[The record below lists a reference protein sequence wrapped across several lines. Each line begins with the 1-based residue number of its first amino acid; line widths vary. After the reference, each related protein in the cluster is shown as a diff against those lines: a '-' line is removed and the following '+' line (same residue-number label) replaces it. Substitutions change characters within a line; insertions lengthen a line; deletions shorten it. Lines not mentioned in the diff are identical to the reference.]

1 MDPSDLANSWYTLL
15 WQKEFIQRYRD
26 VFLLYGG
33 KGEPP
38 ELITD
43 QILPELVYI
52 RIASILDDVL
62 SYYIDNNNLHIPKR
76 HKQDL
81 IGRIN
86 FLDEQ
91 KMLKNSK
98 NTLHKIRE
106 KRNEIAHNRSTGF
119 LDSEKEKMT
128 WDKVDYDMDV
138 VHKELQNIL
147 CLEDRPKCS
156 FHARRSH
163 RESNEPEVL
172 CFRDFKL
179 TLTFGKE
186 KITSS
191 WSDRLISR
199 EM

>member
-1 MDPSDLANSWYTLL
+1 MDPGDLANSWYTLL
-15 WQKEFIQRYRD
+15 WQKEFIQHYRHA
-26 VFLLYGG
+26 FLLYGG

-52 RIASILDDVL
+52 RMASILDDVL
-62 SYYIDNNNLHIPKR
+62 SYYIDSNNLRIPKE

-81 IGRIN
+81 NGRIN

-98 NTLHKIRE
+98 STLHKIRE
-106 KRNEIAHNRSTGF
+106 KRNRIAHNRSTGF

-128 WDKVDYDMDV
+128 WDKVDYDADI
-138 VHKELQNIL
+138 VHQELQNIL

-156 FHARRSH
+156 FGAKMLY
-163 RESNEPEVL
+163 RESNDPEVFR
-172 CFRDFKL
+172 FRDFTL

-191 WSDRLISR
+191 WSDKLIR
-199 EM
+199 RKI